1 MTGIKRKSSRLLS
14 LLVSFAIAA
23 SIFTSLVPGASL
35 TVYAAS
41 PYSSDR
47 VRISDVSTGDII
59 SKNCQLYK
67 NNTFALEI
75 YDSDGTTLLNSYG
88 MSGFISNVQPGY
100 DTIVTQGGKTVK
112 LKKLDPQTEVTSVSL
127 DQPTLDLTAGGDT
140 ATLVA
145 TVVANYDLIKTVEWS
160 SSDSSVATVS
170 NGVVSPVKAG
180 TTTIKATSGWD
191 GTKYVECAVT
201 VRGSVTISGGANA
214 TVSGGATTQNDLT
227 GAMTT
232 VTYTANSGC
241 IFPAE
246 SDYYTTTNGITVSRT
261 SDTVVEVAGT
271 PTSNVN
277 ITVPDAV
284 ANVDKTSLNDA
295 ITAAETLYNGIKDNT
310 DYTEIA
316 NTLKSAID
324 TAKAVAESNE
334 ADQAAVDTAAA
345 AITTAKTD
353 AVVGMINA
361 LPAASG
367 VTTSDKDT
375 IEAVR
380 AAFDSLSDMEKEKVD
395 PDTLKKLTDAE
406 AALDAIEALATA
418 KTEAKADLD
427 TLLSGKNES
436 DYDADDWT
444 ALNQAITDGKTAI
457 DNAATTDAVAT
468 AKSNAVDAVNAIKT
482 KAQKALDSAKTT
494 AKATVNG
501 VNATDYIAGDQS
513 TVTSAKTAALA
524 AIESATTVTEVEA
537 AIHAFDE
544 AISDCTTQAAADLAD
559 AKTNATTTVNGVNAA
574 DYIAN
579 DQEKVTNAKTAALAA
594 IGAATTEA
602 EVTAALNTFNKAISG
617 CTTQKEAD
625 DTAAAQVVTDKIT
638 ALPAAADVKTTD
650 EEAISAARTAYD
662 ALTNDQKAKV
672 SEADYKKLTD
682 AETALAAAKKEAADT
697 AAAAQVTEKINAL
710 PAANDVTAADKADIE
725 AARAAYDAL
734 TAEQKAKVSANTL
747 KKLTDAEAALAE
759 ALHVHELVP
768 KSGKEAT
775 CTEDGY
781 KAYYECSGCHKLF
794 SDAEGKNRIS
804 APEVIKKL
812 GHSLKLVEEKAPTK
826 TEPGVRKHYE
836 CERCH
841 KLFSD
846 AEGKTAITNDD
857 IVIPVM
863 IHDLTAVSAKAPT
876 CTEDGH
882 KAHYECKDTDCG
894 CGKLY
899 EDKYGEHETTYDKVK
914 ILATGHSLEKVNAK
928 AATCTE
934 KGNIEYWK
942 CTKCGKLFKD
952 ADGKEEITAE
962 ATVTAALGHD
972 KENLIHHPAV
982 AAGHDEEGSKEYYE
996 CPKCHKKFSD
1006 PECENEITEA
1016 EIVVPPVGYA
1026 KLGEIYEVGD
1036 FKYQITNPKINGTGT
1051 VTLIGVINKTASVSI
1066 PKTVNI
1072 KLGTYKVNR
1081 IGPKAF
1087 YGNKTIKKLHIGDN
1101 VETIDASA
1109 FYGCSKLTKVS
1120 GGKVLKTIGKSAFA
1134 KCSKL
1139 KSFSITSTS
1148 LRTIGAYVFKKD
1160 KKLKTLNIKRT
1171 TKLTKSGVKKAL
1183 KGSKI
1188 SIVKVKRSKVKTYKK
1203 FFKVSNSGRRVKV
1216 R

>member
-1 MTGIKRKSSRLLS
+1 M
-14 LLVSFAIAA
+14 
-23 SIFTSLVPGASL
+23 
-35 TVYAAS
+35 
-41 PYSSDR
+41 
-47 VRISDVSTGDII
+47 
-59 SKNCQLYK
+59 QL
-67 NNTFALEI
+67 
-75 YDSDGTTLLNSYG
+75 
-88 MSGFISNVQPGY
+88 
-100 DTIVTQGGKTVK
+100 
-112 LKKLDPQTEVTSVSL
+112 
-127 DQPTLDLTAGGDT
+127 
-140 ATLVA
+140 
-145 TVVANYDLIKTVEWS
+145 
-160 SSDSSVATVS
+160 
-170 NGVVSPVKAG
+170 
-180 TTTIKATSGWD
+180 
-191 GTKYVECAVT
+191 
-201 VRGSVTISGGANA
+201 
-214 TVSGGATTQNDLT
+214 
-227 GAMTT
+227 
-232 VTYTANSGC
+232 
-241 IFPAE
+241 
-246 SDYYTTTNGITVSRT
+246 
-261 SDTVVEVAGT
+261 
-271 PTSNVN
+271 
-277 ITVPDAV
+277 
-284 ANVDKTSLNDA
+284 
-295 ITAAETLYNGIKDNT
+295 
-310 DYTEIA
+310 
-316 NTLKSAID
+316 
-324 TAKAVAESNE
+324 
-334 ADQAAVDTAAA
+334 
-345 AITTAKTD
+345 
-353 AVVGMINA
+353 
-361 LPAASG
+361 
-367 VTTSDKDT
+367 
-375 IEAVR
+375 
-380 AAFDSLSDMEKEKVD
+380 
-395 PDTLKKLTDAE
+395 
-406 AALDAIEALATA
+406 
-418 KTEAKADLD
+418 
-427 TLLSGKNES
+427 
-436 DYDADDWT
+436 
-444 ALNQAITDGKTAI
+444 AI

-914 ILATGHSLEKVNAK
+914 ILATGHSLEKANAK